1 MRAMTGALHFQISR
15 LLVVTVISA
24 VAATGALALTL
35 LVVLPPA
42 MPPPP
47 GPGGL
52 PPPPPSLRPLAV
64 FPVVTGLFVLSW
76 LAVLVVFARDQ
87 ILRRVQESGG
97 EAVAAQ
103 LADLRRE
110 LAAEREH
117 DRRELAAEREHDL
130 RVLSER
136 LAALT
141 AEYGEQRETDGYLHG
156 MRAAAGDDPAE
167 PTVRAIRRT
176 PPHR

>member
-47 GPGGL
+47 GPNGL

-103 LADLRRE
+103 LADM
-110 LAAEREH
+110 
-117 DRRELAAEREHDL
+117 RRELAAEREHDL

-167 PTVRAIRRT
+167 STVRAIRRA